1 MTDGAQGPRALGR
14 RVVVAED
21 NDRSRRLIGHVL
33 ERDGFDVTA
42 VSTGE
47 EALEEVRAA
56 LPDLLLLDIQLVGS
70 ALDGEAVLR
79 LVREDPRT
87 SGVVVV
93 ALTAFAVRGDR
104 ERFLAAGFDG
114 YIAKP
119 IDVRTVVDQLLAY
132 LEPSP

>member
-1 MTDGAQGPRALGR
+1 MTGGDHTPRAVGR

-21 NDRSRRLIGHVL
+21 NDRSLRLIGHVL
-33 ERDGFDVTA
+33 ERDGFDIVA

-47 EALEEVRAA
+47 EALAAVRADP
-56 LPDLLLLDIQLVGS
+56 PDLLLLDIQLVGS

-87 SGVVVV
+87 SGLVVV
-93 ALTAFAVRGDR
+93 ALTAFAVRGDQ

-114 YIAKP
+114 YIPKP
-119 IDVRTVVDQLLAY
+119 IDVRTVVEQLLSY
-132 LEPSP
+132 LDPSP